1 MFTTMALAAMTVMT
15 FMMPATSEARIAP
28 GGRMGMPGVDQLFE
42 MRGATHAR
50 KALPLALA
58 SVTFAAEA
66 TMFAYNEMVKN
77 WDEHT
82 KTVIPV
88 VQNHSLNNIQFP
100 SKGAVPRKGKRC
112 TQNSAITVST

>member
-1 MFTTMALAAMTVMT
+1 MAMAAMTIMT

-28 GGRMGMPGVDQLFE
+28 GGRMGMPGVDQVFE
-42 MRGATHAR
+42 MQRGTTHAR
-50 KALPLALA
+50 KIFPLAVA

-82 KTVIPV
+82 TTVIPV
-88 VQNHSLNNIQFP
+88 VDNHSLNNIQFP
-100 SKGAVPRKGKRC
+100 SKGRG
-112 TQNSAITVST
+112 SS